1 MINNITIHGIAYEL
15 IDNSDKLT
23 LSCDKCDLLSFC
35 QQELGFI
42 HTCEN
47 INDNNYYKT
56 IKQ

>member
-1 MINNITIHGIAYEL
+1 MINKIFISGVGYKL
-15 IDNSDKLT
+15 IDNPNKSI
-23 LSCDKCDLLSFC
+23 LSCDKCDLISCC

-56 IKQ
+56 VKQ